1 MKYFYKT
8 KKLLL
13 DEVKSDF
20 KNMPSVVEKLR
31 NLIAFIDN
39 QNEDRYLYWLE
50 GRNLVVSLINEQF
63 AFETLSI

>member
-1 MKYFYKT
+1 
-8 KKLLL
+8 LLL

-39 QNEDRYLYWLE
+39 QNEDRYFYCLG
-50 GRNLVVSLINEQF
+50 GRDLVVSLINEQF